1 MFVIVGGN
9 QHVSLYF
16 SLQTKNSKEVLWNGM
31 EGLSE
36 RGAGSQ
42 WIAFVDTYNEL
53 INFDNS

>member
-36 RGAGSQ
+36 REEPVPSGLPL
-42 WIAFVDTYNEL
+42 L
-53 INFDNS
+53 ILIMS